1 MTRQRADVLGVID
14 ANGPV
19 TADDV
24 SYHLPITS
32 SAARSQIARL
42 EAANLIR
49 VYTSIGRARAY
60 VSTETGRAALE
71 QEFGS

>member
-1 MTRQRADVLGVID
+1 VTRQRADVLGVID
-14 ANGPV
+14 ANGPL

-24 SYHLPITS
+24 SYHLPISS
-32 SAARSQIARL
+32 SAARSLIARL

-49 VYTSIGRARAY
+49 VYTNIGRARAY
-60 VSTETGRAALE
+60 VSTEAGRVALA